1 MSPFPAVDPIP
12 VPAPIWLIKLLHIV
26 TMALH
31 FVAIQMLVGGLL
43 VALLLHLFGRSG
55 SSRTSA
61 AALARRLPIVMTYV
75 INLGVPPLLFA
86 QVLYGRALYTS
97 SVLIGSWWIAVIPLL
112 MACYWSL
119 YQFSGRLDKGRSGW
133 WFGGAAFVLAGLIA
147 QIYSSNMTLMLRP
160 EAWAAMYQSSPAGVH
175 LPSGD
180 PTMPW
185 RLLTFFCGA
194 LLTAGL
200 WMIWLAGRSTFE
212 AEDARFLRTLG
223 GRLAAVM
230 AVVEIGVVRQLA
242 ASQPAAV
249 RSALD
254 GDAIAQGSAFAWMAA
269 IALVVL
275 AGSLA
280 GFTRVLSGWLPW
292 AALLVAVVR
301 TGAIAVYRDAL
312 RDQTLLTQGFDVW
325 QRNVATNWGV
335 VGLFLALFIG
345 GLAAAGWL
353 VSVVARANRVMEKTA

>member
-1 MSPFPAVDPIP
+1 
-12 VPAPIWLIKLLHIV
+12 
-26 TMALH
+26 
-31 FVAIQMLVGGLL
+31 
-43 VALLLHLFGRSG
+43 
-55 SSRTSA
+55 
-61 AALARRLPIVMTYV
+61 
-75 INLGVPPLLFA
+75 
-86 QVLYGRALYTS
+86 
-97 SVLIGSWWIAVIPLL
+97 
-112 MACYWSL
+112 
-119 YQFSGRLDKGRSGW
+119 
-133 WFGGAAFVLAGLIA
+133 
-147 QIYSSNMTLMLRP
+147 
-160 EAWAAMYQSSPAGVH
+160 
-175 LPSGD
+175 
-180 PTMPW
+180 MPW

-312 RDQTLLTQGFDVW
+312 RDQTLLTKGFDVW